1 MSDDEKR
8 TPKQWTE
15 YLSMENNPVSLDEYV
30 AGCVSRLLG
39 AQTEA
44 TLAATHTEGMVGAID
59 QLAEAIARRAD
70 LPYASSGEVRAALD
84 RQRDERRRL
93 AASHPQEPDG

>member
-1 MSDDEKR
+1 MSDEKR

-15 YLSMENNPVSLDEYV
+15 WLSLESTPVTLEEYM
-30 AGCVSRLLG
+30 AGCLSRMLG
-39 AQTEA
+39 AQI
-44 TLAATHTEGMVGAID
+44 AAAQAAEHTEGMVGAID

-93 AASHPQEPDG
+93 AASRGQETDG